1 MSDDHTLKILIA
13 DDEAPARNRL
23 RELLGEIPDTQVIA
37 EAANGK
43 EALTLAAETLPHVM
57 LLDIRMPEM
66 DGIEAAEH
74 SLKLY
79 HPPAVIFTTAF
90 DEHAMKAF
98 DMNAVDYLLKPI
110 RRERLMIALKKARA
124 LLPAQLGGI
133 KQLRPQRTHFSVSER
148 GRILLIP
155 VHDVIYLRAELKYLT
170 VRTREREYLIEDS
183 LVNIEK
189 EFPDLFIR
197 LHRNCLVAHSSIRGF
212 ERRHNEDGESHWVAL
227 LKELPETLPVS
238 RRQQHIVHEM
248 GG

>member
-1 MSDDHTLKILIA
+1 MSDDILKILLA
-13 DDEAPARNRL
+13 DDEVPARNRL
-23 RELLGEIPDTQVIA
+23 RELLADIPGTQVIA
-37 EAANGK
+37 EAGNGK
-43 EALTLAAETLPHVM
+43 EALALASEVLPHVM

-79 HPPAVIFTTAF
+79 HPPAVIFTTAY
-90 DEHAMKAF
+90 DMHAMQAF
-98 DMNAVDYLLKPI
+98 EMNAVDYLLKPI
-110 RRERLMIALKKARA
+110 RRERLANALKKARA
-124 LLPAQLGGI
+124 LLPAQMGGI
-133 KQLRPQRTHFSVSER
+133 KHLRPQRTHFSITER

-170 VRTREREYLIEDS
+170 VRTKEREYLVEDS
-183 LVNIEK
+183 LINIEK
-189 EFPDLFIR
+189 EFPDLFVR

-212 ERRHNEDGESHWVAL
+212 EKRHNEEGESHWVTL

-238 RRQQHIVHEM
+238 RRQQHIVHEL

>member
-1 MSDDHTLKILIA
+1 MSDDQTLNILIA

-23 RELLGEIPDTQVIA
+23 RALLDEIPETRVVA

-43 EALTLAAETLPHVM
+43 EALALAASTLPHVM

-74 SLKLY
+74 SLKLH

-90 DEHAMKAF
+90 DAHAMQAF
-98 DMNAVDYLLKPI
+98 DMSAVDYLLKPI
-110 RRERLMIALKKARA
+110 RRERLFIALKKARA
-124 LLPAQLGGI
+124 LLPTQFGGI
-133 KQLRPQRTHFSVSER
+133 KQLHPQRTHFSISER

-183 LVNIEK
+183 LINIEK
-189 EFPDLFIR
+189 EFSDLFIR
-197 LHRNCLVAHSSIRGF
+197 LHRNCLVAQSAIRGF

>member
-1 MSDDHTLKILIA
+1 MSDDILKILLA
-13 DDEAPARNRL
+13 DDDVPARNRL
-23 RELLGEIPDTQVIA
+23 RELLADIPGTQVIA
-37 EAANGK
+37 EAGNGK
-43 EALTLAAETLPHVM
+43 EALALASEVLPHVM

-79 HPPAVIFTTAF
+79 HPPAVIFTTAY
-90 DEHAMKAF
+90 DMHAMQAF
-98 DMNAVDYLLKPI
+98 EMNAVDYLLKPI
-110 RRERLMIALKKARA
+110 RRERLANALKKARA
-124 LLPAQLGGI
+124 LLPAQMGGI
-133 KQLRPQRTHFSVSER
+133 KHLRPQRTHFSITER

-170 VRTREREYLIEDS
+170 VRTKEREYLVEDS
-183 LVNIEK
+183 LINIEK
-189 EFPDLFIR
+189 EFPDLFVR

-212 ERRHNEDGESHWVAL
+212 EKRHNEEGESHWVTL

-238 RRQQHIVHEM
+238 RRQQHIVHEL